1 MSRLSETLPA
11 LDAKSLADAVTRRE
25 LSLAEVAEAFI
36 EAVEARNPAINALIR
51 FDVAAVRRQVAELE
65 ALQRS
70 GRAAPLLGVPFSV
83 KDTLWVQGQRACQG
97 SRLFADFV
105 APADALAV
113 QRLRQAGALILGH
126 SNSSEFACKGVTT
139 NRLYGPT
146 RNPWNRDMTPGGSS
160 GGAAAAVA
168 AGLGPFALCT
178 DGGGSTRRPASHTGV
193 VGFKPSAGLIPHPTG
208 FQEPLFGNGVIG
220 LMSRRVADLNL
231 LLPVLAGGDAR
242 DPDAPVGLPGYDAVA
257 ALASVRGLRVALS
270 PRFGLD
276 VPVEPEVA
284 TAIRQ
289 VAAVLRDAGA
299 IVEERD
305 PVWPP
310 GAGEAAFATL
320 QFAGL
325 AALYG
330 EPWRQNPEQF
340 DADIGA
346 QIEQGMTL
354 SGAAVA
360 AAHFERAQLY
370 RSMADLFEHCDAV
383 LTPTTPCTAWPF
395 TQLGP
400 KTIDNQAVSPRGHA
414 VFTPII
420 NHSFHAAISVPC
432 GLAAN
437 GLPMGAQ
444 IIVPRFQ
451 DARALALGNVIEA
464 AFGHAF
470 AAPKWPFG

>member
-1 MSRLSETLPA
+1 MTMLSDSLPL
-11 LDAKSLADAVTRRE
+11 LDAVSLAALVAKGE
-25 LSLAEVAEAFI
+25 ASLAEVAEAFI
-36 EAVEARNPAINALIR
+36 SVVETRNPAINALIR
-51 FDVAAVRRQVAELE
+51 FDADAVRRQVADLE
-65 ALQRS
+65 VLQRS
-70 GRAAPLLGVPFSV
+70 GQPAPLLGVPFSV
-83 KDTLWVQGQRACQG
+83 KDTLWVEGQKASQG
-97 SRLFADFV
+97 SVLFADFV

-113 QRLRQAGALILGH
+113 QRLRRAGALILGH

-139 NRLYGPT
+139 NKLYGPT
-146 RNPWNRDMTPGGSS
+146 RNPWNLDMTPGGSS
-160 GGAAAAVA
+160 GGAAAAVS

-220 LMSRRVADLNL
+220 LMSRSVADLNL
-231 LLPVLAGGDAR
+231 LLPLLAGGDAR
-242 DPDAPVGLPGYDAVA
+242 DPDAPVGLPAFDAA
-257 ALASVRGLRVALS
+257 EALRPVKGLRIALS
-270 PRFGLD
+270 SRFGLQ

-284 TAIRQ
+284 ASIEQ
-289 VAAVLRDAGA
+289 VARVLRDAGA

-305 PVWPP
+305 PIWPP

-330 EPWRQNPEQF
+330 EQWRQNPDLF

-346 QIEQGMTL
+346 QVEQGMAL
-354 SGAAVA
+354 SGAMVA
-360 AAHFERAQLY
+360 AAHFERAKVH
-370 RSMADLFEHCDAV
+370 RSLANLFEHCDAV

-395 TQLGP
+395 TEPGP
-400 KTIDNQAVSPRGHA
+400 KMIDKQPVSPRGHA

-451 DARALALGNVIEA
+451 DARALALGSVIAA
-464 AFGHAF
+464 AFGAAF
-470 AAPKWPFG
+470 TTPKWPQG